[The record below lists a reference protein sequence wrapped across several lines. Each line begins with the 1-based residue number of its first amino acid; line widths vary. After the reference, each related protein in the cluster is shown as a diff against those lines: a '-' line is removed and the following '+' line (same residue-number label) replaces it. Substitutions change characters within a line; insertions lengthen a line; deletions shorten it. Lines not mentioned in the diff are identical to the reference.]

1 MYIDIRNFKP
11 DVICSTVVYMPHKH
25 LSLYFYWNSKYNK
38 FIVFKGAINPTN
50 LQNDIKGLQHIS
62 IVRQRTGYGYKHFFK
77 CPYCGSR
84 RQNLYFVESE
94 YKFACRKCVDSNVY
108 KARTS
113 LYDGNI
119 ERVIQY
125 KVSKIYKQ
133 LEAKSSRADMINFTI
148 PDKPK
153 YMRWDKYSIHA
164 KKLLFLKY
172 IYWKHVCGRV
182 GDITPGEL
190 NDMLNEDNVNFAYE
204 NIIYPLTIEPKIKGA
219 LS

>member
-1 MYIDIRNFKP
+1 MYIDMRDFKP
-11 DVICSTVVYMPHKH
+11 DVINSNVVYMDYRH
-25 LSLYFYWNSKYNK
+25 LTLYFYWNYKCSK
-38 FIVFKGAINPTN
+38 FVVFTYSK
-50 LQNDIKGLQHIS
+50 LQNEVKVLQNIDIVK
-62 IVRQRTGYGYKHFFK
+62 QRTGYGYKHFFK

-84 RQNLYFVESE
+84 RQNLYFVESK
-94 YKFACRKCVDSNVY
+94 YKFACRGCVDSNVY
-108 KARTS
+108 KDRTS

-133 LEAKSSRADMINFTI
+133 LKAKSSRADMINFTI

-153 YMRWDKYSIHA
+153 YMRWNKYSIHA

-172 IYWKHVCGRV
+172 IYWEHVCGRI

-204 NIIYPLTIEPKIKGA
+204 NIIYPLTIEPKMKGV
-219 LS
+219 LP